1 MAITTG
7 DTFRG
12 TSSRGLHFID
22 GPVPLA
28 SPEQPL
34 HQQARSPAAFLP
46 GAVLLPGIDA
56 TALREVPK
64 RDAFDLLEC
73 HRVPDDWPV
82 VRLLLQPGPTGPLS
96 PDAPYPAAGI
106 HLLSVNPAEKSRGGA
121 NKAYESNSAT
131 FTATLSTLP
140 NETAFVLGRGPPVA
154 DQVAHLPD
162 VLRESSGTQRH
173 QLETAL
179 HCVGCHFASDWH
191 CPRPPSKVL

>member
-34 HQQARSPAAFLP
+34 HQPARAPPAAFLP

-56 TALREVPK
+56 TALRGVPK

-82 VRLLLQPGPTGPLS
+82 VRLLLQLGPTGPLS
-96 PDAPYPAAGI
+96 LDAPYPAAGI
-106 HLLSVNPAEKSRGGA
+106 HLLSANPAEESRGGA
-121 NKAYESNSAT
+121 NEVD
-131 FTATLSTLP
+131 
-140 NETAFVLGRGPPVA
+140 E
-154 DQVAHLPD
+154 
-162 VLRESSGTQRH
+162 
-173 QLETAL
+173 
-179 HCVGCHFASDWH
+179 
-191 CPRPPSKVL
+191 